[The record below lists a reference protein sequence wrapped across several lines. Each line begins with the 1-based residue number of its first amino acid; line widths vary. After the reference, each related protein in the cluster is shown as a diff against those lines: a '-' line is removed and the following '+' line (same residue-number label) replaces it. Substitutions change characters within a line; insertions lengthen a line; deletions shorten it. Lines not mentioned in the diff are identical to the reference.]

1 MNSFLPLLC
10 TVCGLV
16 VVFAGERIFGPG
28 TVLRVPLDVL
38 GMLGVIA
45 GLGLRAR
52 RWLAA
57 SGETRTVL
65 GRLVPAYAAVLIG
78 LSIYFASAQGSPVG
92 LEDKAQ
98 VVALIAGLVVTLIGA
113 APLLLMEASLLSMYG
128 AQQLETRRL
137 LESSRS
143 GLAVALAVACVGFA
157 NYAGNE
163 RSERIDLRTVR
174 DLLPGEQTLQM
185 ARNVSAPVKVSL
197 FFPPANDVAEQIEP
211 YFDAL
216 AAASDQVTL
225 QRLDRDMHPVQ
236 AKELRARK
244 NGTIVISQGDTH
256 ESLQLD
262 TDPDKARRKLKKL
275 DHDFQA
281 KLAKVSREPR
291 VAYFTVGHGE
301 RSTSPRA
308 GEVGFKLVKEVLQ
321 QLNYK
326 VKKLGLNDG
335 LSNAVPEDAT
345 VVFVAGPDVAMLGAE
360 RDALIRY
367 VQEGGAL
374 VLLLDPEQERPL
386 EMEPL
391 LEALSLTRSRTTLAH
406 ETKFVTMKKATS
418 DRAFLAT
425 NRFTSHDSTPVL
437 SKNSSRMF
445 VLFNETGTL
454 EKLEGA
460 PGKEAGGP
468 DVQFTVRSMSGTF
481 GDLDGDL
488 QYDSADEK
496 KKVWQLAAAVQ
507 LAAPEDSEGKGGRA
521 LVMADVDVLADY
533 VIGASR
539 GNQQLLVDA
548 LRWLEDEVELSGEVA
563 EIEDVAVLHTKDE
576 DKAWFWGTTLGM
588 PLVVLGFGVLSGR
601 SRRRRTSR

>member
-1 MNSFLPLLC
+1 MNGFAPLFLYTL
-10 TVCGLV
+10 GLV
-16 VVFAGERIFGPG
+16 AVFAGERIFGPG
-28 TVLRVPLDVL
+28 ALLRVPLDVL
-38 GMLGVIA
+38 GMACVLV
-45 GLGLRAR
+45 GLVLRTR
-52 RWLAA
+52 RWLSA

-65 GRLVPAYAAVLIG
+65 GRLVPAYAAG
-78 LSIYFASAQGSPVG
+78 LLGLLIYFASAQGSPAG
-92 LEDKAQ
+92 LEGDAQ
-98 VVALIAGLVVTLIGA
+98 VIALLAGLVITMMGT
-113 APLLLMEASLLSMYG
+113 APLLLMEASLLSMVG
-128 AQQLETRRL
+128 ARQLETRRL

-143 GLAVALAVACVGFA
+143 GLAVALAVATVGFA
-157 NYAGNE
+157 NYAANE

-174 DLLPGEQTLQM
+174 DLMPSEQTLQM
-185 ARNVSAPVKVSL
+185 ARNVSAPVTVAL
-197 FFPPANDVAEQIEP
+197 FFPPANDVVEQINP
-211 YFDAL
+211 YFEAL
-216 AAASDQVTL
+216 AASSDQVTL
-225 QRLDRDMHPVQ
+225 QHLDRDMHPVQ

-244 NGTIVISQGDTH
+244 NGTVVISQGDTH

-275 DHDFQA
+275 DKDFQA
-281 KLAKVSREPR
+281 KLAKVSREQR

-308 GEVGFKLVKEVLQ
+308 DEVGLKLVKEVLQ

-335 LSNAVPEDAT
+335 LSNAVPDDAT
-345 VVFVAGPDVAMLGAE
+345 VVFVAGPDVPMLPPE
-360 RDALIRY
+360 RDALLRY

-374 VLLLDPEQERPL
+374 FLMLDPQQERPL

-391 LEALSLTRSRTTLAH
+391 LSALSLTHDRTLLAH

-418 DRAFLAT
+418 DRSFLAT

-454 EKLEGA
+454 DKLEGA
-460 PGKEAGGP
+460 PGKDAGGA

-481 GDLDGDL
+481 GDVDGDL
-488 QYDSADEK
+488 QYDTDAEK

-507 LAAPEDSEGKGGRA
+507 LPPAEDSQGKGGRA
-521 LVMADVDVLADY
+521 LVTADADVLADY
-533 VIGASR
+533 VVGASR
-539 GNQQLLVDA
+539 GNQQFLVDA

-588 PLVVLGFGVLSGR
+588 PLVVVGFGVLGGR
-601 SRRRRTSR
+601 MRRRRTSR